1 MRVCRY
7 IDIYHFCISSPC
19 CPVKACEKVKPHG
32 PTVWCAC
39 MKEFSNPI
47 SRICTISHKFI
58 GLLFVLWPLLSGHDE
73 LLQYGAA
80 SALHQVSVLRHR
92 MLFIQ
97 ADGWVIKQMPPGL
110 HFDYV
115 TSLCSGL
122 TVWFTHLFESL
133 KLGLSGKRNSW
144 WCYERFGWWRR
155 LNWDVGVTWIGNW
168 CFSTA
173 MTWHGSCFGYL
184 HFRSGWNLVC
194 GRGTWLAR

>member
-1 MRVCRY
+1 MRVYRY
-7 IDIYHFCISSPC
+7 IDIYHVCISSPC
-19 CPVKACEKVKPHG
+19 YPVKACEKAEPHG

-39 MKEFSNPI
+39 MKELANPI
-47 SRICTISHKFI
+47 SRICIISHKFI

-73 LLQYGAA
+73 LF
-80 SALHQVSVLRHR
+80 R

-144 WCYERFGWWRR
+144 WCCERFGWWCH
-155 LNWDVGVTWIGNW
+155 LNWDVGVVWTGNRY
-168 CFSTA
+168 FSTA
-173 MTWHGSCFGYL
+173 MTWHGSCFL
-184 HFRSGWNLVC
+184 FRFISTSEVAETLYAGEVL
-194 GRGTWLAR
+194 G